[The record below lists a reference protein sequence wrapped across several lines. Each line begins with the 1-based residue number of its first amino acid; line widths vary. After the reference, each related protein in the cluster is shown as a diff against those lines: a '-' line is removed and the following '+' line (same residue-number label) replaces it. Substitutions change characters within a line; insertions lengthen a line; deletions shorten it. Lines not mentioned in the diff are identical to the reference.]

1 MKKLIKSIL
10 LTFTMFWVFPQAANA
25 TYVGEVQ
32 TTKYLDPTTVALI
45 SSRLQSGNPG
55 IQVGDEVSYFI
66 QFTPTNNGGMVG
78 AGGYV
83 TDYIPA
89 GTQVVNA
96 QFVQLNA
103 DGSFTQIS
111 PPSPAAMLRMYV
123 PIYTETGIFYS
134 TDPRTAKYTNP
145 NSTNLTS
152 ANGYPLGAATGC
164 VAASLPSTTHNAW
177 DNGMMLA
184 YESSVMGRAGQAPN
198 AGCATLTMATLLV
211 GAPTASIVGS
221 AVAGPDALIKTDY
234 TGGQGPWRR
243 ISYPGSMMGTLV
255 GTPLATNAN
264 ACVGGQPTSAGASF
278 PLPANTNAVRF
289 AAGRVTVG
297 ELFTVRITL
306 KVTQPVGVSGI
317 INNSEV
323 FGGDA
328 SLDPG
333 SVSGRH
339 VPWRYHCPAVANAD
353 TTLTVLKTVVGM
365 CTGAG
370 CVIQPFSGGAI
381 PSIANVKLRYR
392 ITYLNSSGGTHTGVV
407 LSDIL
412 PAGGAYVA
420 NSATVVSGPNILPIT
435 PAAPAAGSTFSFSPI
450 ASLGSGGGGTVELD
464 VNFAT
469 APANNS
475 AIKNTAKLTS
485 VSVPAGVQSVAS
497 VTATNV
503 ANLAVNKITTT
514 PARAPGATA
523 TYKISIAN
531 NGAGA
536 ATGITV
542 RDYLPSTGSTGGL
555 QITDRFQ
562 YVTQATGTS
571 CVGGATTITLAAG
584 QACGVFTS
592 SAGVVQPV
600 ALTVTSGTV
609 ANVAPYI
616 GQNRELVTF
625 TMPAAPAFA
634 SGSNLDITFNALVG
648 SNIAASSTPYTNDT
662 IVQYGGGFATAPALS
677 SANVVGVAPVTVTS
691 DLSMALSIDC
701 VYTGVTCVAYT
712 GGTIPTASK
721 VRYRLD
727 YSNTGGA
734 QTGVTLDNTM
744 PANTTYVAAS
754 VVGGTLAGQTGQ
766 TLNFDIPDI
775 AAGSPSTPTTGFMT
789 FEVQLGSAALIPS
802 GSYITNAA
810 NLASDQSPGGVSVS
824 MTTSVLDSANLSI
837 SHATLT
843 PTIAAGGTVT
853 YTVTVTNTGNTNAS
867 NIVVYDELP
876 YSGATANAL
885 TRFNYSAGSAVVT
898 CLVAPCPATAPTVTA
913 VVAPTMAGYT
923 TFPNQQEV
931 AFNFG
936 AQTLAPGSSFKITYT
951 AAAGTG
957 IAAGSAA
964 YQSDVIAKYSSG
976 ATVLYASDLNTAS
989 VTIPTGL
996 SVSTSIDC
1004 VYNTAGTLCEAYSG
1018 SGIIPLNSTVR
1029 YKMHYQ
1035 NTAATA
1041 QTNVY
1046 LCNQITSTQAAP
1058 ALTANITT
1066 PVTTARSPAGAST
1079 NTAAPNGPPVGAVTN
1094 PAVAACGFAATG
1106 VRFNYPVIPTLAAG
1120 ASGDVYFD
1128 AVTNVAV
1135 GATLTN
1141 TSNITLSAAPGTAPS
1156 ASETASVNAFVQD
1169 GAVITITKATSTPA
1183 VKAGNTATYT
1193 ITLKNTGN
1201 VATTSL
1207 KVYDFLP
1214 FAGTTAD
1221 PTTRFQWLANGAI
1234 SCAPAA
1240 PCPALPAAVTQI
1252 TPASNNAPFDANTNQ
1267 QQVSWDFGA
1276 LALAPG
1282 ASISFTFDAAV
1293 GSAIPADD
1301 YFNNVKAD
1309 ITYGAAPNAK
1319 SASYRNPLGDAS
1331 DMVTAAANL
1340 ADIVVT
1346 ITDGKSVVSTGDT
1359 NSYLISVTNNGA
1371 DSASGIK
1378 LQFPAVAGLTK
1389 TNVTCLSANFS
1400 CPMLPT
1406 ISGLEGSGL
1415 TLTPLS
1421 SGQSATFTVTTTV
1434 DGIPGTTL
1442 PATVTAVMPA
1452 GVADNTPLTPLIVTD
1467 EDEVVIPDL
1476 STSTKTWVD
1485 VNGGTHEPGDVIT
1498 YTITLYETAGMA
1510 ATGVTVTDPIPANTT
1525 TLTVLSIPLGA
1536 TDSSD
1541 ASNLNISGID
1551 VPANGSATVKFSVV
1565 IAAGAAVGTS
1575 ITNTATVSA
1584 PSGSGASPTAA
1595 PLTVG
1600 TPPATGMKKLY
1611 LGSAVV
1617 APLSL
1622 SRIVTPT
1629 TGTTFVQIERGS
1641 TFETWNLTPVLQ
1653 APVTLSPT
1661 ISASIPVTLYLAT
1674 NSVRNYSHKID
1685 LLCGATV
1692 VSTLTTPTTALT
1704 ATVTPF
1710 TFNLPLAAAFTC
1722 PAGSTWSLK
1731 MTNTRTGTGTGRN
1744 INVYPSPAAGVSNIS
1759 LPSQSVI
1766 NVDTLVAYDATYPAI
1781 TTRATPYPSGNTVY
1795 LRATVSDPF
1804 GNFDITSANITIT
1817 SPAGAAL
1824 VSATAMTPV
1833 DSLAGSG
1840 TAMAGSVAAT
1850 LNSAAITGTGT
1861 LFTAAMV
1868 GKAISI
1874 ANQCYVIATRTSN
1887 TAITLTSPYTGQTAS
1902 GLAVKTSTATACGA
1916 TKAYEYAFTVPN
1928 GAAGGTWTASV
1939 TANEG
1944 TEGTVTHTR
1953 ATTFDVSPSID
1964 HYEIQVPSNSITCL
1978 PTTVT
1983 VKACQDGSNPCTA
1996 TATSVTGAV
2005 TITTSNGTLSPTT
2018 FNLVSGEGTSSLTYP
2033 TATDGATA
2041 TVSFVSV
2048 TDTAPNTSTC
2058 AGGAGGCST
2067 TFNTAGFVVSAT
2079 NAANAPAV
2087 NLPTQ
2092 MAGKTSATYY
2102 LRAVKTGSVTRACE
2116 TVLNSVT
2123 SVGVGYECTDPT
2135 TCAAADLLSVNG
2147 GTSTVVGRDDTVG
2160 MTPVSFDF
2168 TAANNAAPFTFNFAD
2183 VGNIKLHFQKTGVNS
2198 ANVGSG
2204 GTTLNGS
2211 SNEFLTVPYGFD
2223 VKACTTLDGLGK
2235 CGSVNASPINGSGA
2249 KFIEAGNQFKATITA
2264 VRCAEQADL
2273 SCLPGPVTP
2282 SYGTAGSVSAGSES
2296 VVLTHTLAAPTPG
2309 ANGTLGGMATVAGA
2323 ALNRNAFTGGSA
2335 TLSDL
2340 TWSEVGVITLKADA
2354 SSFMGVTLPALR
2366 YDCDSA
2372 ISPTLPCSTS
2382 GNVGRFVPHHFDT
2395 LATGRMACAS
2405 GLTCPASTDP
2415 MVYSGQTFASASV
2428 IAKNGFTPI
2437 SGITANYKGAFA
2449 KPVTLTGVTGVTG
2462 TTAVGG
2468 GSLGGTVGALT
2479 PAAADFANGVAS
2491 VAAATMTTGA
2501 PLFTLTASATPA
2513 PVDVYLNAQESTGTD
2528 LVASGGA
2535 ESTQGGVKVVAGRI
2549 KVSNAYGSEL
2559 LPLTIP
2565 VRLEFYDGTSWVT
2578 STMDNVTSLNTAL
2591 TSAGGNLSSAGLSVQ
2606 AKVAAFNAVAG
2617 GVLQNFMLAAPGVK
2631 GKATI
2636 SFASSAGNDLS
2647 YLLTNAIVTGDA
2659 TFGIYTG
2666 KQPFIYLRE
2675 SY

>member
-1 MKKLIKSIL
+1 MNKLIKTIL
-10 LTFTMFWVFPQAANA
+10 LTLTMFGAFPQVANA

-103 DGSFTQIS
+103 GGSFTQIS

-184 YESSVMGRAGQAPN
+184 YESSVMGRAGTAPN
-198 AGCATLTMATLLV
+198 AGCATLTMATLLT
-211 GAPTASIVGS
+211 GLPTASVVGS
-221 AVAGPDALIKTDY
+221 AVAGPDSLIKTDY

-264 ACVGGQPTSAGASF
+264 ACVGGQPTSAGVSF
-278 PLPANTNAVRF
+278 PLPTNTNAVRF
-289 AAGRVTVG
+289 SAGRVTVG

-306 KVTQPVGVSGI
+306 KVTQPVGISGI

-365 CTGAG
+365 CTGVG
-370 CVIQPFSGGAI
+370 CIPQPFAGGAV
-381 PSIANVKLRYR
+381 PSIANLKLRYR
-392 ITYLNSSGGTHTGVV
+392 ITYLNSSGGTHTGVT

-420 NSATVVSGPNILPIT
+420 NSATVVAGPNILPIT

-450 ASLGSGGGGTVELD
+450 SSLGSGGGGTVELD

-497 VTATNV
+497 VTATTV
-503 ANLAVNKITTT
+503 ANLAVNKTTST
-514 PARAPGATA
+514 PTRAPGSTA
-523 TYKISIAN
+523 TYTISIAN

-536 ATGITV
+536 ATGITIK
-542 RDYLPSTGSTGGL
+542 DYLPSTGSTGGM
-555 QITDRFQ
+555 QIADRFQ
-562 YVTQATGTS
+562 YVVQAAGTP

-592 SAGVVQPV
+592 AAGVVQPV
-600 ALTVTSGTV
+600 ALTVTSGAV
-609 ANVAPYI
+609 AAVSPYI

-634 SGSNLDITFNALVG
+634 SGSNLDITFNAVVG
-648 SNIAASSTPYTNDT
+648 SNIAASSTPYTNDA

-691 DLSMALSIDC
+691 DLSMTMSIDC
-701 VYTGVTCVAYT
+701 VYSGVTCVAYT

-766 TLNFDIPDI
+766 TLNFDLPNI
-775 AAGSPSTPTTGFMT
+775 AAGSPSTPTTGSMT

-802 GSYITNAA
+802 GSYITDTAI
-810 NLASDQSPGGVSVS
+810 LASLESLGRVSVS
-824 MTTSVLDSANLSI
+824 KTTSVLDSANLSI

-843 PTIAAGGTVT
+843 PTIAAGGNAT

-876 YSGATANAL
+876 YVGATANAL
-885 TRFNYSAGSAVVT
+885 TRFNYTAGSAVVT

-913 VVAPTMAGYT
+913 VVPPTMAGYT

-936 AQTLAPGSSFKITYT
+936 VQTLAPGSSFKITYT

-957 IAAGSAA
+957 IAAGSTA
-964 YQSDVIAKYSSG
+964 YQSDVIAKYNSG

-996 SVSTSIDC
+996 SVTTSIDC

-1018 SGIIPLNSTVR
+1018 SGIIPLNATVR

-1046 LCNQITSTQAAP
+1046 LCNQVSSTQAAP
-1058 ALTANITT
+1058 ALTATITT
-1066 PVTTARSPAGAST
+1066 PVTTARSPAGAAT
-1079 NTAAPNGPPVGAVTN
+1079 NTAAPNGPPAGAVTN

-1106 VRFNYPVIPTLAAG
+1106 VRFNYPVIPSLAAG

-1141 TSNITLSAAPGTAPS
+1141 TSNITLSAAPGTAPT

-1214 FAGTTAD
+1214 FAGAVDD
-1221 PTTRFQWLANGAI
+1221 PTTRFNWLANGAI

-1252 TPASNNAPFDANTNQ
+1252 TPAANNAPFNANTNQ

-1282 ASISFTFDAAV
+1282 ASVSFTFDTTV

-1309 ITYGAAPNAK
+1309 ITYGTAPNAK

-1346 ITDGKSVVSTGDT
+1346 ITDGKSVASTGDT
-1359 NSYLISVTNNGA
+1359 NTYLISVTNHGA
-1371 DSASGIK
+1371 DSASGVK

-1400 CPMLPT
+1400 CPILPT

-1421 SGQSATFTVTTTV
+1421 SGQSAMFTVTATV
-1434 DGIPGTTL
+1434 DGLPGTTV

-1452 GVADNTPLTPLIVTD
+1452 GVADKTPLTPLTVTD
-1467 EDEVVIPDL
+1467 EDAIVIPYL

-1498 YTITLYETAGMA
+1498 YTITLHETAGMA

-1525 TLTVLSIPLGA
+1525 TLTVTSIPLGA
-1536 TDSSD
+1536 MDSSN
-1541 ASNLNISGID
+1541 ASNLNISGIN
-1551 VPANGSATVKFSVV
+1551 VPANGSVTVKFSVV
-1565 IAAGAAVGTS
+1565 IAAGTAVGTT
-1575 ITNTATVSA
+1575 ITNTATVSS
-1584 PSGSGASPTAA
+1584 PSGSGASATAT
-1595 PLTVG
+1595 PITVG
-1600 TPPATGMKKLY
+1600 TPPSAGMKKLY
-1611 LGSAVV
+1611 VYGAAA
-1617 APLSL
+1617 APYSL
-1622 SRIVTPT
+1622 SRIVTPNVAPSNT
-1629 TGTTFVQIERGS
+1629 AVTIDRGS
-1641 TFETWNLTPVLQ
+1641 VFTWALTPVLQ
-1653 APVTLSPT
+1653 SAVTLSPT
-1661 ISASIPVTLYLAT
+1661 IAATVPVTLNLSTTNTRTYNVLVELYCSAAVPVAPAPISQTLAIPLT
-1674 NSVRNYSHKID
+1674 N
-1685 LLCGATV
+1685 GAV
-1692 VSTLTTPTTALT
+1692 AAPY
-1704 ATVTPF
+1704 
-1710 TFNLPLAAAFTC
+1710 TFNLPLAAATTC
-1722 PAGSTWSLK
+1722 ATGNSWVLRV
-1731 MTNTRTGTGTGRN
+1731 TNSGGVRTGRPVIVTPVSAALAAS
-1744 INVYPSPAAGVSNIS
+1744 NVS
-1759 LPSQSVI
+1759 LPSQNVI
-1766 NVDTLVAYDATYPAI
+1766 NVDTLLAYDATYPAI

-1804 GNFDITSANITIT
+1804 GNFDITSANISIT
-1817 SPAGAAL
+1817 SPAGTAM
-1824 VSATAMTPV
+1824 VSAAAMTPV

-1850 LNSAAITGTGT
+1850 LNGTAITGTGT
-1861 LFTAAMV
+1861 VFTAAMV

-1874 ANQCYVIATRTSN
+1874 ANECYVIATRASN
-1887 TAITLTSPYTGQTAS
+1887 TAITLTRPYTGPTAS
-1902 GLAVKTSTATACGA
+1902 GLAVKTSVATACGA
-1916 TKAYEYAFTVPN
+1916 TKVYEYPFAVLA
-1928 GAAGGTWTASV
+1928 GSAGGTWTASV

-1953 ATTFDVSPSID
+1953 ATTFEVSPSID

-1983 VKACQDGSNPCTA
+1983 VKACQNGSNPCTA
-1996 TATSVTGAV
+1996 VATSVTGSV
-2005 TITTSNGTLSPTT
+2005 TIATDNGALSPTT
-2018 FNLVSGEGTSSLTYP
+2018 FNLVSGEGTSNLTYP
-2033 TATDGATA
+2033 LATDGATA

-2048 TDTAPNTSTC
+2048 TDTAPNASTC
-2058 AGGAGGCST
+2058 AGGAGGCTT

-2079 NAANAPAV
+2079 NATNAPAV

-2092 MAGKTSATYY
+2092 IAGKTSATYY

-2123 SVGVGYECTDPT
+2123 TVGVGYECTDPT

-2147 GTSTVVGRDDTVG
+2147 GTSTVVGRSDTVG
-2160 MTPVSFDF
+2160 VTPVSFDF

-2198 ANVGSG
+2198 VNVGSG
-2204 GTTLNGS
+2204 GATLNGS
-2211 SNEFLTVPYGFD
+2211 SNEFLTVPYAFD
-2223 VKACTTLDGLGK
+2223 VRACTTLDVLGK
-2235 CGSVNASPINGSGA
+2235 CSSVNATPIDGSGA
-2249 KFIEAGNQFKATITA
+2249 KFIEAGSPFKVTITA
-2264 VRCAEQADL
+2264 VRCAEQVDL
-2273 SCLPGPVTP
+2273 SCLPSALPGGVTP
-2282 SYGTAGSVSAGSES
+2282 SYGTAGSVSAGSET
-2296 VVLTHTLAAPTPG
+2296 VVLTHTLVAPTPG
-2309 ANGTLGGMATVAGA
+2309 ANGTLGGTATVVGT
-2323 ALNRNAFTGGSA
+2323 ALNRSAFTDGSA

-2340 TWSEVGVITLKADA
+2340 TWSEVGVITLTA
-2354 SSFMGVTLPALR
+2354 SASQFMGATLA
-2366 YDCDSA
+2366 
-2372 ISPTLPCSTS
+2372 TTGTS

-2395 LATGRMACAS
+2395 VATGRMACAAS
-2405 GLTCPASTDP
+2405 LTCPASTDP

-2428 IAKNGFTPI
+2428 TARNGATPI

-2449 KPVTLTGVTGVTG
+2449 KAVTLTGVTGVTG

-2468 GSLGGTVGALT
+2468 GALAGTLT
-2479 PAAADFANGVAS
+2479 RADTDFANGTATLT
-2491 VAAATMTTGA
+2491 ATTMTTGA

-2513 PVDVYLNAQESTGTD
+2513 PVDVYLNAQESAGTD
-2528 LVASGGA
+2528 LVASGGTG
-2535 ESTQGGVKVVAGRI
+2535 STQGGVTVVAGRI
-2549 KVSNAYGSEL
+2549 RVSNAYGSEL

-2578 STMDNVTSLNTAL
+2578 STMDNVTRLNTAL
-2591 TSAGGNLSSAGLSVQ
+2591 TSGGGNFSPAGLSVQ
-2606 AKVAAFNAVAG
+2606 AKVAASNAVAG
-2617 GVLQNFMLAAPGVK
+2617 GILQNFMLAAPGAK

-2636 SFASSAGNDLS
+2636 SFASSAGNDLG
-2647 YLLTNAIVTGDA
+2647 YLLVNAIVTGDA